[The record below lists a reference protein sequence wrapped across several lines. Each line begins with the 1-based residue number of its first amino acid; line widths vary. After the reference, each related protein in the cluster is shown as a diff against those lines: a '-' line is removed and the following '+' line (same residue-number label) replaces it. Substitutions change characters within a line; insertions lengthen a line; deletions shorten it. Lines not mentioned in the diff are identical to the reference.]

1 MREICVPNAIGSA
14 RVSRSRAPMPLAAA
28 AGPLELEAAIS
39 AIPPL
44 RRESRLPTIA
54 DRCTGLT
61 RRPGAA
67 RICP

>member
-1 MREICVPNAIGSA
+1 
-14 RVSRSRAPMPLAAA
+14 MPLAAA

-54 DRCTGLT
+54 DRYTGLT